1 MINNQEFSE
10 IFNSNI
16 EYSFK
21 APARINLIGEHID
34 YNGGM
39 VLPCAISLYTRCFIS
54 IRNDSKIVLKSKS
67 FDNLIEVNFSNL
79 DYNSNNDWANYPIGV
94 FKVLKDKGFNIPYG
108 LNIYYETEI
117 PLGSGLSSSAAILDL
132 TVYAINEIYNLNID
146 RLNIAL
152 IAQEV
157 ENKYCGL
164 SCGIMDEAIISLGMK
179 NKALLFDCN
188 KITYKYIDMK
198 EGDYTYVVMKT
209 NKPRKL
215 TESKYNERV
224 FECNKALKYIKTKY
238 NIHSLCELDSKY
250 LLDVE
255 SLLNDDVLYR
265 RVKHVVLENERVYKY
280 AKALTLGNYNE
291 LGKLLNESDESLKN
305 NYEVTGT
312 HLDTITEA
320 ARLAGAIGA
329 RMTGAGF
336 GGCAIALIKRNDFK
350 DFSKKV
356 KEYYLNKTNIQC
368 DLFLVD
374 IVDGV
379 NNN

>member
-1 MINNQEFSE
+1 METKDFLNTFGTEPTYIFS
-10 IFNSNI
+10 
-16 EYSFK
+16 
-21 APARINLIGEHID
+21 APARVNLIGEHID

-132 TVYAINEIYNLNID
+132 TVYAINEIYDLNID

-238 NIHSLCELDSKY
+238 NIHHYVS
-250 LLDVE
+250 
-255 SLLNDDVLYR
+255 
-265 RVKHVVLENERVYKY
+265 
-280 AKALTLGNYNE
+280 
-291 LGKLLNESDESLKN
+291 
-305 NYEVTGT
+305 
-312 HLDTITEA
+312 
-320 ARLAGAIGA
+320 
-329 RMTGAGF
+329 
-336 GGCAIALIKRNDFK
+336 
-350 DFSKKV
+350 
-356 KEYYLNKTNIQC
+356 
-368 DLFLVD
+368 
-374 IVDGV
+374 
-379 NNN
+379 

>member
-1 MINNQEFSE
+1 METKDFLNTFGTEPTYIFS
-10 IFNSNI
+10 
-16 EYSFK
+16 
-21 APARINLIGEHID
+21 APARVNLIGEHID